1 MKLDY
6 ITDFNEY
13 GESIVRLYEFDRS
26 QAELFK
32 KAVHETI
39 ILKKSILDLSS
50 LDFIQTRNCNLILQI
65 ANEDIGITVSDN
77 EHFVCEL
84 TIQGYIQLIE
94 LLEPFCNKETRSYQW
109 LYDIDSNI
117 DFLFSPA
124 GTW

>member
-13 GESIVRLYEFDRS
+13 GDSIVRLYEFDRS

-39 ILKKSILDLSS
+39 IFKKSTLDLSS

-65 ANEDIGITVSDN
+65 ANEDIGITTSDN

-84 TIQGYIQLIE
+84 TTQGYIQLIA

>member
-6 ITDFNEY
+6 ISNFNEY

-26 QAELFK
+26 EAELFQQAIK
-32 KAVHETI
+32 ESLV
-39 ILKKSILDLSS
+39 LKNSELDVSS
-50 LDFIQTRNCNLILQI
+50 LPFIQARNCNLILRI
-65 ANEDIGITVSDN
+65 ASEDIGITTPDEQN
-77 EHFVCEL
+77 FICEL
-84 TIQGYIQLIE
+84 THQGYVQLIAT
-94 LLEPFCNKETRSYQW
+94 LEPFCKKETRGYQW